1 MPQHTFPTSED
12 WAIILFRKFI
22 YLDQTENNQGLA
34 LTEAKIPDKKSDLV
48 VKVIIRRS
56 GFEIAAKGTIASLS
70 TEINSIAEFADLVS
84 EKLSREQI
92 PTAEEEAEAET
103 PVSHEEVEKIPTA
116 DIPAIKSS
124 KSTMDN
130 LSALF
135 DTPWGRTPRT
145 LAEVM
150 KALEVN
156 AIPDKVQVVNVY
168 MTRLVQ
174 RGKLR
179 RLEKEGKY
187 VYFKLPE

>member
-1 MPQHTFPTSED
+1 MAEVKVPNE
-12 WAIILFRKFI
+12 K
-22 YLDQTENNQGLA
+22 
-34 LTEAKIPDKKSDLV
+34 PDLEV
-48 VKVIIRRS
+48 TVIIRRS
-56 GFEIAAKGTIASLS
+56 GFEIAAKGTIAVLS
-70 TEINSIAEFADLVS
+70 GEIDSIAEFANLIS
-84 EKLSREQI
+84 EKLGNEPV
-92 PTAEEEAEAET
+92 PTEDESEVAA
-103 PVSHEEVEKIPTA
+103 PVSHEEVEKIPTM

-124 KSTMDN
+124 RSTIEN
-130 LSALF
+130 LTALF

-156 AIPDKVQVVNVY
+156 AIPDRVASVNVY
-168 MTRLVQ
+168 LTRLVQ